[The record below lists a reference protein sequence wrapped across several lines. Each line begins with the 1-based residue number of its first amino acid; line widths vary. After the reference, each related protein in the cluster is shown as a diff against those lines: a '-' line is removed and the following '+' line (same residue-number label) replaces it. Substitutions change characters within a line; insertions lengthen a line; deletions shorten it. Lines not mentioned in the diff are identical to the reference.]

1 MRVDDHYLQWLAQH
15 EGTASHEELTT
26 IYRETVPIVYPHYA
40 GFANLMIFLCDFFF
54 AHPDGVAHE
63 SFRDYEV
70 GRWLTFNFPTTSQT
84 GMKNVYEPRV
94 IINPFTIEH
103 VHPLIRKL
111 IRPSHELETLL
122 AQHHHLID
130 GVRMGMHIRR
140 GWYAEDCRSREPS
153 EDGHSFAN
161 DAALAIFKEVA
172 AREGGPIF
180 LASDSPMTKT
190 HFPQA
195 RTLDTTVPHHVE
207 QGDTKD
213 RRNVFVDFF
222 LMSRCPRLLLTGGH
236 FPTIPGI
243 STFGYMAA
251 QYGGIPYMVVEN
263 PKLEDSE
270 QI

>member
-1 MRVDDHYLQWLAQH
+1 MRDDDHYLQWMAQR
-15 EGTASHEELTT
+15 EGSASTEELTK

-70 GRWLTFNFPTTSQT
+70 GRWLTFHFPTTSQT
-84 GMKNVYEPRV
+84 DMKNVFEPHV
-94 IINPFTIEH
+94 YINEFTIEH
-103 VHPLIRKL
+103 VHPLISKL
-111 IRPSHELETLL
+111 ISPSPELEALL

-130 GVRMGMHIRR
+130 GVTMGVHVRR
-140 GWYAEDCRSREPS
+140 GWYSEDCRSREPS
-153 EDGHSFAN
+153 EAGHSFAN
-161 DAALAIFKEVA
+161 DAALERFKQVANSEV
-172 AREGGPIF
+172 GDIF
-180 LASDSPMTKT
+180 LASDSPMTKM
-190 HFPQA
+190 HFPRA

-222 LMSRCPRLLLTGGH
+222 LLSRCPRLLLTGGH
-236 FPTIPGI
+236 FPTPPGI

-251 QYGGIPYMVVEN
+251 QYGGVPYLVVEN
-263 PKLEDSE
+263 PKNKDS
-270 QI
+270 